1 MSGQPPAKFRRIADD
16 FRTRILSGEL
26 RAGDEVPSERVLAAQ
41 YEVSR
46 PTATKALALLRTE
59 GFLHSVQGS
68 GTFVA
73 DLNVHRRPVDR
84 YARAKRSGRIYSG
97 NERAEIVSAE
107 MIEEP
112 PEHIVRGLALR
123 GGTAAIRRRRI
134 TWDGDERI
142 ESSTSWFSAELASQA
157 PRLLSTERIRTG
169 TVGYVEEQT
178 GRVARYARDRM
189 TARAAGEEDCAA
201 LGLSDSN
208 APVLLVE
215 HIVYDGADSPIEFAE
230 AIYPPGRFT
239 AEQRYELS

>member
-41 YEVSR
+41 SAVSR
-46 PTATKALALLRTE
+46 PPPPPAAPPAPPAGARPRA
-59 GFLHSVQGS
+59 QGS
-68 GTFVA
+68 GTFVS

-97 NERAEIVSAE
+97 KERAEIVSAE
-107 MIEEP
+107 LVEQP
-112 PEHIVRGLALR
+112 PEQVARGLALLE
-123 GGTAAIRRRRI
+123 GSAAIRRRRI
-134 TWDGDERI
+134 TWDGEERI
-142 ESSTSWFSAELASQA
+142 EASTSWFSAELAAHA

-178 GRVARYARDRM
+178 GRIARYARDRM

-201 LGLSDSN
+201 LGLSDPN

-230 AIYPPGRFT
+230 AIYPPGRVT